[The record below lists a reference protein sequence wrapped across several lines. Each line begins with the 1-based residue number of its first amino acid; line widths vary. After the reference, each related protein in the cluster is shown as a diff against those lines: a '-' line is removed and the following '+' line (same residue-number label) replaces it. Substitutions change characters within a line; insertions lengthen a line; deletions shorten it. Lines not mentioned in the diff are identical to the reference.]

1 MEQLEHSENQILELG
16 NKIVKE
22 LDLSKS
28 VDTLGKWM
36 AQYTAE
42 LIHKIEICENE
53 ENKEALQKE
62 CSELIL
68 KLWKNKKFLPIDQ
81 PLSNLKPLIKI
92 LEGLNSKRF
101 HFTSFF
107 PKEDDLENI
116 EWYDLAMTIKNNTID
131 ILQIIV
137 VANSANEILE
147 QRKKNEENQLPL
159 SKDEANIISLLE
171 HNLKNT
177 NNIFRHD
184 EQEMEYEKLKGD
196 EAKKIVFDKLDALL
210 DEQKKSLAQLR
221 MKLS

>member
-68 KLWKNKKFLPIDQ
+68 KLWKNKKILPIDQ

-107 PKEDDLENI
+107 PKEDDKENI

-131 ILQIIV
+131 IFQIIV
-137 VANSANEILE
+137 LANSVNEILE
-147 QRKKNEENQLPL
+147 HRRENEENQLPL
-159 SKDEANIISLLE
+159 SNDEANILSLLE

-177 NNIFRHD
+177 YKIFRS
-184 EQEMEYEKLKGD
+184 ENEEIEYEKLKSD

-221 MKLS
+221 IQYS

>member
-1 MEQLEHSENQILELG
+1 MEQLEHLENQILELG

-101 HFTSFF
+101 HFTSFS
-107 PKEDDLENI
+107 PKEDDKKNI

-137 VANSANEILE
+137 LANSANEILE
-147 QRKKNEENQLPL
+147 HRKKNDQNQLLL
-159 SKDEANIISLLE
+159 SKVESNIISLLE
-171 HNLKNT
+171 SNLENSKT
-177 NNIFRHD
+177 IFGND
-184 EQEMEYEKLKGD
+184 QEIEYEKLKGD
-196 EAKKIVFDKLDALL
+196 EAKKIVLDKLDALL

>member
-22 LDLSKS
+22 LHLSKR

-53 ENKEALQKE
+53 ENKEGLQKE

-68 KLWKNKKFLPIDQ
+68 KLWKNKRNLPIDQ

-92 LEGLNSKRF
+92 LEGLNSKKF

-107 PKEDDLENI
+107 PKEDDQENI

-137 VANSANEILE
+137 LANSANEIME
-147 QRKKNEENQLPL
+147 HRKKNDQNQLLL
-159 SKDEANIISLLE
+159 SKVELNIISLLE
-171 HNLKNT
+171 NNLENANT
-177 NNIFRHD
+177 IFGND
-184 EQEMEYEKLKGD
+184 NQEIEYEKLESD
-196 EAKKIVFDKLDALL
+196 EAKNIVFDKLDALL
-210 DEQKKSLAQLR
+210 DEQKKSLAQL
-221 MKLS
+221 KVKHS